1 MTKGGF
7 KNMHRKHTG
16 RMLVFSILTLAGV
29 TLPGILA
36 GAEPAVAGK
45 SDVGSPADGAAS
57 GNTLGQERYRPAY
70 HFSPEKNWMNDPNGM
85 VYHKGVYHLFFQHNP
100 SGNTWG
106 NMSWGHATSTDLV
119 HWKEQPLAIPT
130 DDQEDV
136 FSGSVVVDKDN
147 SSGFGTAENPPLVAI
162 YTSAYKDASPH
173 RGLQAQSLAY
183 SLDDGRTWTKYSAN
197 PVLNRNS
204 ANFRDP
210 KVFWYSSPSGGGY
223 WVMTAVEALDHKVHL
238 YKSSNLKDWT
248 ALSEFGPANATGGL
262 WECPDLFPLAVD
274 GDPNNVK
281 WVMVVNIN
289 PGGVAGGSA
298 GQYFVGDFDGTTF
311 TSETTKSSDT
321 LPAGTPLASFNDG
334 TYNGW
339 TVNNEPGNWKNGP
352 FGDAP
357 ASGTLPGQN
366 IVSGFAGAG
375 LINSFNDF
383 DWPLGSMTSPQFTV
397 GSDYINF
404 LVGGGNHPRVSDKL
418 DNTPPPGD
426 LLFDGFEV
434 PDGSSLAQAG
444 WTGTGD
450 LAPSFQ
456 PATAGGDYY
465 IGAKRINTFETGGA
479 PGDERQGTLTSPAFT
494 ISRNFMSM
502 LVGGGHR
509 SPETGQILEVQ
520 LLVDGQVVRSLAG
533 DDAGQL
539 NWKGWDV
546 SEFAGRSAQLRI
558 VDQATGGWG
567 HLTLDH
573 VMLTDQAAVARSDET
588 TVNLVVDGQVVR
600 STTGA
605 NSEALDWASWNV
617 AEFRGRQAQIR
628 VVDNNRFGWGHI
640 LADEFIA
647 SAQPVRPRINSY
659 DWLDYGRDY
668 YASVSFGNMPD
679 DKRVMLG
686 WMNNWD
692 YANSIPTFPW
702 RSAMSL
708 PREVGLTQTP
718 DGPRLIQRAVKQ
730 LDGLAAASSYR
741 DIAGGAIAPGT
752 HSLPATASGQ
762 TQQID
767 ITFSPGTAA
776 KAGITVLGNGDS
788 STVIGYDAA
797 SKELYV
803 DRTNSGDVG
812 FHPLFSSIDSAP
824 VSVDAQGNVTLRIYV
839 DRSSVEVFAQGGL
852 QTITDQV
859 FPGEGAGQ
867 VSLFADGGTA
877 QLRSL
882 TITPLKQAMF
892 LESLKALNAGGK
904 GKGK

>member
-1 MTKGGF
+1 MKGGF
-7 KNMHRKHTG
+7 SNMHRKERRSIRILSALTLTG
-16 RMLVFSILTLAGV
+16 SMLAGTLAGGG
-29 TLPGILA
+29 PAAA
-36 GAEPAVAGK
+36 GRTDENPAARTT
-45 SDVGSPADGAAS
+45 GSA
-57 GNTLGQERYRPAY
+57 LGQEPYRPAY
-70 HFSPEKNWMNDPNGM
+70 HFSPAKNWMNDPNGM

-106 NMSWGHATSTDLV
+106 NMSWGHATSRDLV
-119 HWKEQPLAIPT
+119 HWQEQPVAIPT

-136 FSGSVVVDKDN
+136 FSGSVVVDTSN
-147 SSGFGTAENPPLVAI
+147 SSGFGTEGKPPLVAI

-183 SLDDGRTWTKYSAN
+183 SLNDGQTWTKYGAN

-210 KVFWYSSPSGGGY
+210 KVFWYSTPDGGY
-223 WVMTAVEALDHKVHL
+223 WVMTAVEAADHKVLL
-238 YKSSNLKDWT
+238 YKSTNLKDWT

-298 GQYFVGDFDGTTF
+298 GQYFVGNFDGTTF
-311 TSETTKSSDT
+311 TSDTTKPSDA
-321 LPAGTPLASFNDG
+321 LPAGTPIADFNDG

-339 TVNNEPGNWKNGP
+339 TVRNEPGNWKNGP

-357 ASGTLPGQN
+357 AAGTLPGQN
-366 IVSGFAGAG
+366 IVGGFVGAG
-375 LINSFNDF
+375 LVNSFNDG
-383 DWPLGSMTSPQFTV
+383 DWPLGSMSSPDFTV
-397 GSDYINF
+397 DSDYINF
-404 LVGGGNHPRVSDKL
+404 LVGGGQHPRVSDKL

-426 LLFDGFEV
+426 LLFNGFEV
-434 PDGSSLAQAG
+434 PDGSTLAEAG

-450 LAPSFQ
+450 LAASYQ
-456 PATAGGDYY
+456 PATVGGDYV

-479 PGDERQGTLTSPAFT
+479 PGDDRQGTLTSPEFT
-494 ISRNFMSM
+494 LSRNFINL

-509 SPETGQILEVQ
+509 SPETGQVLEAQ
-520 LLVDGQVVRSLAG
+520 LLVDGNIVRTLSG

-546 SEFAGRSAQLRI
+546 SEFTGRQARLRI

-573 VMLTDQAAVARSDET
+573 VMLTDQAAVPRSDET

-600 STTGA
+600 TATGA
-605 NSEALDWASWNV
+605 NSEVLDWATWNV
-617 AEFRGRQAQIR
+617 AEFRGRSAHISI
-628 VVDNNRFGWGHI
+628 VDNNRFGWGHI
-640 LADEFIA
+640 LADEFMA
-647 SAQPVRPRINSY
+647 STQPAKPRINSY

-668 YASVSFGNMPD
+668 YASVSFGNMPE

-692 YANSIPTFPW
+692 YANSIPTSPW

-718 DGPRLIQRAVKQ
+718 AGPRLTQQAVKQ
-730 LDGLAAASSYR
+730 VDGLAYAPSYQSTAGEAITPGTHVLPPSASGDVQR
-741 DIAGGAIAPGT
+741 IDVTFAPGT
-752 HSLPATASGQ
+752 ATKS
-762 TQQID
+762 
-767 ITFSPGTAA
+767 
-776 KAGITVLGNGDS
+776 GITVLGDSAS
-788 STVIGYDAA
+788 STVIGYHAA
-797 SKELYV
+797 TKELYI
-803 DRTNSGDVG
+803 DRGNSGNVA
-812 FHPLFSSIDSAP
+812 FHPLFTSLDSAP
-824 VSVDAQGNVTLRIYV
+824 VSVDAQGNVTLRVYV
-839 DRSSVEVFAQGGL
+839 DRSSVEVFAQAGL
-852 QTITDQV
+852 RTITDQV
-859 FPGEGAGQ
+859 FPAEGANQ
-867 VSLFADGGTA
+867 VALFAEGGTA
-877 QLRSL
+877 HLKSI
-882 TITPLKQAMF
+882 TVTPLRQSMF
-892 LESLKALNAGGK
+892 LDSLQALKAGGK
-904 GKGK
+904 ARG